1 MNNQRRTRSTKG
13 RPRSS
18 PPQADISHLVELG
31 ASARRPQYFR
41 YFSAF
46 LWPVLIAIFVQT
58 SIYAAFIARAG
69 RSDWNAAVLVIA
81 ALAAVPLFSSLM
93 LFAFRRNR
101 APITTAV
108 VVVLVFFSFAAT
120 LVSALRV
127 FVSYSALLAT
137 LPVAIL
143 AMSLAYIWFLRSSG
157 DRVSL
162 IAFPRYKDICRQ
174 LGDDIQVI
182 DDPAADLSAVDIV
195 LIDPGTHH
203 SAEWSG
209 FLNRCY
215 LSGVEILPWSRF
227 LEIRRGRVHIPSFDL
242 AQLTYGPGQFVYA
255 HSKRFLDI
263 LVVVLSLPLTLPL
276 TALVAL
282 YLMCIDGFPV
292 LFIQLRRGFRGRR
305 FRIYKFRTM
314 YRDTAG
320 GSTVDGDRRIMP
332 GCKLIRKLRLDE
344 LPQLYNILRGDM
356 SLVGPR
362 PVTEEVFR
370 ASQQMEPKFALR
382 SLVAP
387 GISGWAQVSMG
398 YASTTEEEIEKLAF
412 DLYYVKHLSFDL
424 DLQIVFK
431 TVRIVLFGTGAK

>member
-1 MNNQRRTRSTKG
+1 MKNQRRPRTAGSRA
-13 RPRSS
+13 RSS
-18 PPQADISHLVELG
+18 APQADISHLVELG
-31 ASARRPQYFR
+31 ASARRPQYSR
-41 YFSAF
+41 YFSSF
-46 LWPVLIAIFVQT
+46 LWPVLITVFVQS

-69 RSDWNAAVLVIA
+69 RSDWNAALIVIS
-81 ALAAVPLFSSLM
+81 ALLAVPLFSSFM

-101 APITTAV
+101 APISTAV
-108 VVVLVFFSFAAT
+108 VVVLVFFSFAVT
-120 LVSALRV
+120 LVSALRIS
-127 FVSYSALLAT
+127 VSYSALLAT
-137 LPVAIL
+137 LPVAML
-143 AMSLAYIWFLRSSG
+143 AMSLAYIWFLRSAG

-162 IAFPRYKDICRQ
+162 VAFPNQEEISGQ
-174 LGDDIQVI
+174 LGGAFGLI

-203 SAEWSG
+203 SAEWSD

-215 LSGVEILPWSRF
+215 LSGVEIMPWSRF
-227 LEIRRGRVHIPSFDL
+227 LEIRRGRVHVPSFDL
-242 AQLTYGPGQFVYA
+242 AQLTYSPDQFVYA
-255 HSKRFLDI
+255 YSKRFMDL
-263 LVVVLSLPLTLPL
+263 LVVILSLPITLPL

-282 YLMCIDGFPV
+282 YLMLIDGFPV
-292 LFIQLRRGFRGRR
+292 LFVQLRRGFKERR

-320 GSTVDGDRRIMP
+320 GSTVEGDRRIMP
-332 GCKLIRKLRLDE
+332 GCGLIRKLRLDE
-344 LPQLYNILRGDM
+344 LPQLYNILSGEM

-370 ASQQMEPKFALR
+370 ASQQVEPKFALR

-387 GISGWAQVSMG
+387 GITGWAQVSMG
-398 YASTTEEEIEKLAF
+398 YASTTEEEIEKLAY

-424 DLQIVFK
+424 DLQIIFK